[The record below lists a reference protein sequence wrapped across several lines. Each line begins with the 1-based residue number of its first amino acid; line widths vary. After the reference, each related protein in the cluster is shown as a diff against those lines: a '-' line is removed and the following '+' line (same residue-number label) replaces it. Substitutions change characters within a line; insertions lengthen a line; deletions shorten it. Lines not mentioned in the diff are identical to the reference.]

1 MIKKLI
7 QLFWYEK
14 EKNSEE
20 PRTLKKNAA
29 RFKKHG
35 YSGMMERMN
44 KEYAQ
49 IEKDYITK
57 SILNSRYNK
66 ARGRFLFAAFFLLT
80 LFYIFVIKSELYESK
95 TALIVKDMQTSAVPD
110 TLGLSLLG
118 VGSSSQLQDSKVVET
133 YLKSLDVYKVLDM
146 QFHLTQHYKSDAVDF
161 ISRLS
166 EDATEEEV
174 LAFYNQHLIVTYDEI
189 SGILSVAFSHVDP
202 SKAKEILEFLVKRV
216 EDQINE
222 LNRIKAKKQL
232 KFIDAEFNKAKE
244 RMNASSKKLENYQN
258 KHLLLDP
265 ETEATTASGILSE
278 LESTL
283 LQKQIEYGTMSGF
296 MKENNYEL
304 KALKQ
309 QIDEIKRSIS
319 KERKELTGSSEDRL
333 NKVLFEYGKLKLA
346 FEFDTEVYKNA
357 LIQLETTKIDVLKE
371 AKTLS
376 ILSKPNL
383 PDGYTYPDKP
393 KMFITLLIITLLLYG
408 ISSMLGTIIRDHKE

>member
-14 EKNSEE
+14 EKKSEE

-66 ARGRFLFAAFFLLT
+66 ARGRFLFTAFFLLT

-265 ETEATTASGILSE
+265 ATEATTASGILSE

>member
-265 ETEATTASGILSE
+265 ATEATTASGILSE